1 MRTHNLL
8 WRYCLRR
15 IASIATP
22 RPALPSP
29 CMAIRQT
36 PFLPAV
42 AQSPSPSLS
51 SRRSSGRQT
60 FASFAVER
68 ATAARLTQ
76 SLGCARPT
84 LVLLLAA
91 VIVALLLLVRGP
103 HRGGFLF
110 APQSSA
116 ADDAPHEALL
126 AAALAE
132 LRRAREEGRAEE
144 VVAAQEAVLARQQ
157 ALLRRYWRQLTRLT
171 GQRGGKTGR
180 GGPIVG
186 SGEQGKAEVGG
197 GEFVGTRHEGCGG
210 GESTP
215 REQAVAEAEM
225 LEWRPQEDSYLLAA
239 CVYGRM
245 TNRLLCLRNYILAAT
260 LLRRPLIVP
269 AEDLYRP
276 ARRWNSPLDAPLSL
290 DVVFNASHLNA
301 CLGRRVAVTL
311 RDYLRAANAT
321 RLDVDPFVCWADRC
335 AFQRGRPSHPA
346 IRFASRRQ
354 AGLEANV
361 TRRTFTDAYGGAGG
375 RVLCLGDLYESHARF
390 LDPPPGFTSSLAT
403 AWAMPPLAPPPA
415 AAGAR
420 DAGGGLA
427 GGGGSQ
433 LGAAGLGMEQ
443 RCRSLVW
450 PCDAVVQAAEGFV
463 REVSGGAFAALHLRR
478 DDMFRHCVGQG
489 KCPYW
494 AQRQAGECV
503 REKLLGGAFDAASA
517 QHARHAG
524 GAAWAGR
531 GAMGAFPGRPL
542 LFLASD
548 TSDSDLAVFLSA
560 LQGVPLLPHTNT
572 TTASASTASTASSFT
587 TPTPASLAGLDSPEA
602 VVVVRLPSLEGKMW
616 AERLNREGLAGDAVA
631 VAVVEKVVCAM
642 SRLFLTTPGSTFS
655 HHIMHL
661 RIALHTASCHDGGF
675 CHGLMDPEP
684 V

>member
-1 MRTHNLL
+1 
-8 WRYCLRR
+8 
-15 IASIATP
+15 
-22 RPALPSP
+22 
-29 CMAIRQT
+29 MAIRQT

-42 AQSPSPSLS
+42 AQSPSLSLS
-51 SRRSSGRQT
+51 SRRSHGRQT
-60 FASFAVER
+60 FASFAVDK
-68 ATAARLTQ
+68 ATAARLAQ
-76 SLGCARPT
+76 SLSCARPA

-91 VIVALLLLVRGP
+91 VIGALLLLVRGP

-132 LRRAREEGRAEE
+132 LRRAREEGRADE

-157 ALLRRYWRQLTRLT
+157 ALLRRYWRQLAPLT
-171 GQRGGKTGR
+171 GQRGGKVAQQTR
-180 GGPIVG
+180 GGGPGVG
-186 SGEQGKAEVGG
+186 IGEQGKAEVGEV
-197 GEFVGTRHEGCGG
+197 EFVGTRHEGCGG
-210 GESTP
+210 GESVP
-215 REQAVAEAEM
+215 REQAVAEAEK
-225 LEWRPQEDSYLLAA
+225 LEWRPQADSYLLAA

-245 TNRLLCLRNYILAAT
+245 TNRVLCVRNYILAAT
-260 LLRRPLIVP
+260 LLRRTLIVP

-301 CLGRRVAVTL
+301 CLGRRVAVSL

-321 RLDVDPFVCWADRC
+321 RLDVDRLVCWADRC

-346 IRFASRRQ
+346 IRFASRRH

-375 RVLCLGDLYESHARF
+375 RVLCVGDLYESHARF
-390 LDPPPGFTSSLAT
+390 LDPPPGFASTLAT

-415 AAGAR
+415 APGAR
-420 DAGGGLA
+420 DAGEGLA
-427 GGGGSQ
+427 GGGGPQ
-433 LGAAGLGMEQ
+433 LGAAGIGMEQ

-463 REVSGGAFAALHLRR
+463 REVTGGAFAALHLRR

-494 AQRQAGECV
+494 AQWQAGECV

-517 QHARHAG
+517 QHARKTG
-524 GAAWAGR
+524 GASWGER
-531 GAMGAFPGRPL
+531 GAMGTFPGRPL

-560 LQGVPLLPHTNT
+560 LQGVPLLPHANT
-572 TTASASTASTASSFT
+572 TTASASASTGSSLT
-587 TPTPASLAGLDSPEA
+587 SPTPALLADLDSPEA
-602 VVVVRLPSLEGKMW
+602 VAVVRLPSLEGKMW
-616 AERLNREGLAGDAVA
+616 AERLNREGLAGNAVA
-631 VAVVEKVVCAM
+631 VAAVEKVVCAL

-661 RIALHTASCHDGGF
+661 RTALHTASCHDGGF
-675 CHGLMDPEP
+675 CRGLADPE
-684 V
+684 VV